1 MDAQQAIA
9 AATALLGPAAAPYLS
24 DSLWSWEALLPEA
37 VTLLT
42 GAGLH
47 TSPVTMVAGP
57 SASVD
62 IELVRVQGVHG
73 PRTLDVVLAG

>member
-1 MDAQQAIA
+1 
-9 AATALLGPAAAPYLS
+9 
-24 DSLWSWEALLPEA
+24 
-37 VTLLT
+37 
-42 GAGLH
+42 
-47 TSPVTMVAGP
+47 MVAGP